1 MQIRPTYHSKL
12 YRDFLA
18 LEPKDFHGL
27 IRFYEQQEQAVG
39 QLGDMEQYEMLFA
52 YTNALFEVGAY
63 RQFLA
68 IVDQAILVSLDATY
82 EVGEELKQKQFKE
95 FLFRKAAAYIQTLQ
109 PARSEHVS
117 RELLRIDPQ
126 HEYALL
132 LLRKAL
138 RQQDTSVNKITRA
151 TAILLFG
158 LSAIIILIEVLW
170 IRPFYDMHTYWVEL
184 TRNLVFL
191 SGVLILLGGEALT
204 LWRAYRRSN
213 AFLKKY

>member
-1 MQIRPTYHSKL
+1 MQIRSTYHSKL

-39 QLGDMEQYEMLFA
+39 LLEEMEQYEMLFA

-68 IVDQAILVSLDATY
+68 IVDQAIMVSLDASY
-82 EVGEELKQKQFKE
+82 EVNEELKQKQFIA
-95 FLFRKAAAYIQTLQ
+95 FLFRKSAAYVQTLQ

-117 RELLRIDPQ
+117 RELLRIDPEHQ
-126 HEYALL
+126 YALL

-138 RQQDTSVNKITRA
+138 RQQDTSVTRVTRA
-151 TAILLFG
+151 LAIFLFG

-170 IRPFYDMHTYWVEL
+170 VRPFYDLYTYWVEL
-184 TRNLVFL
+184 SRNLVFL
-191 SGVLILLGGEALT
+191 SGLMVLIGGEILT
-204 LWRAYRRSN
+204 VWRAYRNSKN
-213 AFLKKY
+213 FLKY